1 MRAAESHAARQQSQ
15 RDLWWRESQALNLA
29 RFEFVTKRL
38 TRLRVSAKFALFP
51 HMISRNF
58 SSSSARRRILLV
70 DDNANGL
77 AARKSVLEELGYSI
91 VTCTSGADALEQF
104 ASPDPF
110 DLVVTDYKMPRMDGL
125 ELIGRLRKHTP
136 GLPIVLISG
145 YVDTLGMNEA
155 STGAD
160 VVIQKSANEVS
171 HLIRSVNRLLR
182 RKSVKAQA
190 APPKTK
196 RKSA

>member
-1 MRAAESHAARQQSQ
+1 
-15 RDLWWRESQALNLA
+15 
-29 RFEFVTKRL
+29 
-38 TRLRVSAKFALFP
+38 
-51 HMISRNF
+51 MISRN
-58 SSSSARRRILLV
+58 SSSSSPRRRILLV

-91 VTCTSGADALEQF
+91 VTCTSGADALEHF
-104 ASPDPF
+104 VSRDPF

-136 GLPIVLISG
+136 DVPIVLISG

-182 RKSVKAQA
+182 RKPVKAQSA
-190 APPKTK
+190 ALKTK

>member
-1 MRAAESHAARQQSQ
+1 
-15 RDLWWRESQALNLA
+15 
-29 RFEFVTKRL
+29 
-38 TRLRVSAKFALFP
+38 
-51 HMISRNF
+51 MISRN
-58 SSSSARRRILLV
+58 SSSLSARRRILLV

-77 AARKSVLEELGYSI
+77 AARRSVLEELGYSI
-91 VTCTSGADALEQF
+91 VTCTSGTDALEQF
-104 ASPDPF
+104 MSRDPF

-145 YVDTLGMNEA
+145 YVDTLGLNEA

-182 RKSVKAQA
+182 RKPVKAQA
-190 APPKTK
+190 APLKVK
-196 RKSA
+196 RKSAG